1 MRSGQ
6 WLVYFVHVTY
16 VTCHKYA
23 TNILHHSAMAISECQ
38 AKTSAKIS
46 AKTSAKS
53 PNQGRRCISQL
64 SQLSQPRS
72 ATQCHVQKGTA
83 TQHRAIDEKLKGYIK
98 RNILRRFTKVYQ
110 PYGHIVNHEKC
121 SCLGLDREATGPT
134 QKGVQK
140 GTQKGAGKVQNPTT
154 ADLLRSLTCLK
165 SNLFWLAYD
174 YGIFWPRRFHCWGLA
189 CDFFMLRCPA
199 IALLLCL
206 KKWSC
211 KLVGSRSSVKH
222 ARNHH
227 PYGVIAGTALR
238 LYSPGVKATQMH
250 SPSAA
255 T

>member
-1 MRSGQ
+1 
-6 WLVYFVHVTY
+6 
-16 VTCHKYA
+16 
-23 TNILHHSAMAISECQ
+23 MAISECQ

-98 RNILRRFTKVYQ
+98 RNE

-140 GTQKGAGKVQNPTT
+140 GTQKGTQKGAGKVQNPTT

-165 SNLFWLAYD
+165 SNLF
-174 YGIFWPRRFHCWGLA
+174 
-189 CDFFMLRCPA
+189 
-199 IALLLCL
+199 
-206 KKWSC
+206 
-211 KLVGSRSSVKH
+211 
-222 ARNHH
+222 
-227 PYGVIAGTALR
+227 
-238 LYSPGVKATQMH
+238 
-250 SPSAA
+250 
-255 T
+255 